1 MQVKDLG
8 LTFEVDLQV
17 SREALSS
24 LRRLADVSS
33 DLRAKYIWI
42 QVIGFAMVR
51 AALLRKFLELMP
63 LLHELVLP
71 ECVPEYNLLV
81 YLVDLVEPCA
91 RTNPRL
97 RNVRFKDGTVE
108 FLW

>member
-1 MQVKDLG
+1 M
-8 LTFEVDLQV
+8 
-17 SREALSS
+17 
-24 LRRLADVSS
+24 
-33 DLRAKYIWI
+33 
-42 QVIGFAMVR
+42 VIAFAMVR
-51 AALLRKFLELMP
+51 AALLRKFLKLMP

-71 ECVPEYNLLV
+71 ECVPEDNLLV